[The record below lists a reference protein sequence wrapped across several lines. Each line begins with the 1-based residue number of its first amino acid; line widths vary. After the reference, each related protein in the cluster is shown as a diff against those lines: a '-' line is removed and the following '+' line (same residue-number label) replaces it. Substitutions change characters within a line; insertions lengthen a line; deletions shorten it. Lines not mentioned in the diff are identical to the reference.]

1 MEFNFKTHK
10 ITKTKAYLKK
20 NSLFFLFDGVYRDS
34 NNWVLV
40 EQSLKGICFNYWKI
54 CNRTAKKMLE
64 NSICRAIKPTI
75 KGITFLMNPQNKW
88 VSKQNVNT
96 CFEALLF
103 KMLAVKLNHKFYRT
117 FQLKTSYSFQYRDS
131 KILVFQFRIADL
143 KKSSK

>member
-1 MEFNFKTHK
+1 
-10 ITKTKAYLKK
+10 
-20 NSLFFLFDGVYRDS
+20 
-34 NNWVLV
+34 
-40 EQSLKGICFNYWKI
+40 
-54 CNRTAKKMLE
+54 MLE